1 MRATQGR
8 VTRGDSIR
16 KLRWLPDRRLGCGE
30 ERREANLESSCR
42 AIELGELPRTTFR
55 VTRILRVASRDAHDL
70 AVAQR
75 AAGVA
80 SLAAVE
86 GDDATL
92 WLEEGVDAAAPPR
105 SRLGNSLRRAYITA
119 VAAGGRAE
127 RAAPARVD
135 AHVRLGG
142 ALPRGRR
149 VAGVRRRAGGGGMSQ
164 PKVINKHRVVQ
175 SGLWAPKGASV
186 RSVWAVCSDAGCSLD
201 GARKTN
207 QDSYMVSMPDASAP
221 EVLFGVFDGHGEH
234 GHLVSRQCK
243 AQFPAL
249 LKTARQ
255 QRPDLASAQS
265 AAYVEQDH
273 ACTVSIDCSQS
284 GTTAVTCLLQV
295 DDGGGVVVHSAWAG
309 DSRAVRAAAARRH
322 ARGEGPL
329 ERPEARAPR
338 REGARARRP
347 RPAPPARP
355 PPPPLTCP
363 LPFARR
369 ESSGRAAW
377 SSPSSTSVA
386 AGGSD
391 ACGTSLRWRPASRCR
406 ARLATRWARWSA

>member
-1 MRATQGR
+1 
-8 VTRGDSIR
+8 
-16 KLRWLPDRRLGCGE
+16 
-30 ERREANLESSCR
+30 
-42 AIELGELPRTTFR
+42 
-55 VTRILRVASRDAHDL
+55 
-70 AVAQR
+70 
-75 AAGVA
+75 
-80 SLAAVE
+80 
-86 GDDATL
+86 
-92 WLEEGVDAAAPPR
+92 
-105 SRLGNSLRRAYITA
+105 
-119 VAAGGRAE
+119 
-127 RAAPARVD
+127 
-135 AHVRLGG
+135 
-142 ALPRGRR
+142 
-149 VAGVRRRAGGGGMSQ
+149 MSQ

-309 DSRAVRAAAARRH
+309 DSRAVLARLQPDGTLAAKDLSNDQK
-322 ARGEGPL
+322 P
-329 ERPEARAPR
+329 ERPDEK
-338 REGARARRP
+338 ARARARA
-347 RPAPPARP
+347 RPPARP
-355 PPPPLTCP
+355 PPP
-363 LPFARR
+363 FADVSPSPSAGADRAVRR
-369 ESSGRAAW
+369 RGRARLRRAR
-377 SSPSSTSVA
+377 P

-391 ACGTSLRWRPASRCR
+391 ACVVPRSGGARPRDVALDWRRGGRDGRRDGGA
-406 ARLATRWARWSA
+406 